1 MIIMQVI
8 DVKLLDS
15 VTAQAKK
22 SPRLRMNYNFHESS
36 EAKSQRL
43 LNALEPDT
51 IMPVHRHL
59 HTDETYIVLR
69 GKIKVTF
76 YNKQKEATEST
87 FLGPTLGIYGLNIP
101 KGQWHSLEVL
111 EQKTV
116 IFETKDGPYTPL
128 SREDIL

>member
-1 MIIMQVI
+1 MQVI